1 MWKKWHSGH
10 LIAVEQMVTEKM
22 VLPLHCVEE
31 SHQLYVRQNIFVPIQ
46 LVLSDIWTTKKIK
59 SESNVNLI
67 HPNLCK
73 YTGCTKS
80 EKGRQSDEIEAELY
94 LKNCTPTLPTPSCS
108 GPAIMPNFL
117 WTCTT
122 RKDKQLFFANFSC
135 PAVQMQFAV
144 PLFQFILS
152 LILYHF
158 TSQLSASFKWHFD
171 ALLEEGW
178 FSEAWSKL

>member
-1 MWKKWHSGH
+1 M
-10 LIAVEQMVTEKM
+10 TEKM

-73 YTGCTKS
+73 STGCTKS
-80 EKGRQSDEIEAELY
+80 EKGRQSEIEAELY

-117 WTCTT
+117 
-122 RKDKQLFFANFSC
+122 
-135 PAVQMQFAV
+135 
-144 PLFQFILS
+144 
-152 LILYHF
+152 
-158 TSQLSASFKWHFD
+158 
-171 ALLEEGW
+171 
-178 FSEAWSKL
+178 